1 MFGGYRITPR
11 FCTPTRSASRHRS
24 NEGRRGPAICMFN
37 HECLQRNGE
46 VVGACMDGFLFGA
59 CCQLKGEAAIIK
71 DSVDSGVVMMLNTSE
86 GQSVRPSM
94 KIPDS
99 SIYMIKTTEK
109 PVYYQHSTSEQPSSK
124 EDVVEL
130 GTHYIK
136 HPSTLSV
143 SINHFA
149 SSTEKFDDLTS
160 SGVAQIA
167 NTLLQGDPESDG
179 SIVTMISSSNP
190 SGLFSHS
197 TISHEEADTIL
208 LNENGSV
215 ADDVFRPSDFSAN
228 VHVSTMQTKPSM
240 NSRPLSTTPSSD
252 DIIYRPIHQKPIF
265 KPKPTKTPAN
275 SQDKFVLVPT
285 MTKPVKDE
293 EPESHSEM
301 ASIESI
307 MNMLNDSHPS
317 TIAPDDLST
326 SSKTER
332 PENRLTTVESYQSTT
347 TTPLV
352 QSTTHSSKYP
362 TVGHYVTTSVN
373 KYTTFQPPSTSYV
386 YSPIITRR
394 PGYSGSTNKFPDKYG
409 STSVFYTKKP
419 VTKATAKPNIDV
431 SISDNL
437 SSTTLSYD
445 EYWGPN
451 TNSYSSTPSNK
462 NPPST
467 SYVYSPVPTKRPAS
481 NVHNVRPNYD
491 SSGGNLDTF
500 SSVTPT
506 VIVLSS
512 LDSQHGDE
520 SFTSNPVKFPE
531 KEAVESDQ
539 SGQDEFIQVPLKP
552 SKKPTQQVVINN
564 IITSNNMI
572 HVGQKEPS
580 SSERPAPTVL
590 ITPKPSTVTSSSV
603 SYVSKP
609 QKPSVLVSDPNRPTK
624 KPSVNRRTTVKPTTA
639 IPAVTPY
646 TTVKNEIATSADH
659 NFPPVRNPNLN
670 ATGSNPN
677 LYNNSVTLGIE
688 DDPVLQEVEF
698 TTPAFLQEDD
708 DLKDKMSLFVNKIV
722 GSLQGTFQELH
733 DIVILDKTPNKTIT
747 QQNVKKPTTVSS
759 DSEIKP
765 TKKPNTPTKRPNS
778 TTSKKPTK
786 ATVST
791 RRPTVTTKKPVRTA
805 TTATTT
811 TTTTKKPT
819 RVYLLYFFSN

>member
-1 MFGGYRITPR
+1 
-11 FCTPTRSASRHRS
+11 
-24 NEGRRGPAICMFN
+24 MFN

-71 DSVDSGVVMMLNTSE
+71 DSVESGVVMMLNSSE
-86 GQSVRPSM
+86 GQSVRPSI

-99 SIYMIKTTEK
+99 SIYMIKTTEN
-109 PVYYQHSTSEQPSSK
+109 PAPYQYSTSEQPSSK

-130 GTHYIK
+130 GSHYVK

-167 NTLLQGDPESDG
+167 NTLLQGDPSSDG

-215 ADDVFRPSDFSAN
+215 ANDVFRPSDFSAD
-228 VHVSTMQTKPSM
+228 VQVSTMQTKPSM
-240 NSRPLSTTPSSD
+240 NARPQSTTPSSD
-252 DIIYRPIHQKPIF
+252 EIIYRPIHQKPIF
-265 KPKPTKTPAN
+265 KPKPTKSPSN

-285 MTKPVKDE
+285 MNKPVKNEE

-307 MNMLNDSHPS
+307 MNMLNESHPS
-317 TIAPDDLST
+317 TISPDDLLT
-326 SSKTER
+326 SLKTER
-332 PENRLTTVESYQSTT
+332 PEIRLTTVETYQSTT
-347 TTPLV
+347 TTPLI
-352 QSTTHSSKYP
+352 QSTTHSSKHP
-362 TVGHYVTTSVN
+362 TVGHYITTAVN

-394 PGYSGSTNKFPDKYG
+394 PGYSGSTNKYPDKYG

-419 VTKATAKPNIDV
+419 SVTKTTSKPDIDV

-462 NPPST
+462 KPPST

-481 NVHNVRPNYD
+481 NVHNVVGPSYD

-531 KEAVESDQ
+531 KEAVETDQ
-539 SGQDEFIQVPLKP
+539 SGQDEFVQVPLKP
-552 SKKPTQQVVINN
+552 HKKPIHQVTINN

-572 HVGQKEPS
+572 HLGQNQKVPS
-580 SSERPAPTVL
+580 SSEKPAPTVL

-609 QKPSVLVSDPNRPTK
+609 QRPAVSVNDPNRPTK

-639 IPAVTPY
+639 VPVVTPY
-646 TTVKNEIATSADH
+646 TTIKNEFLTSPDDMI

-670 ATGSNPN
+670 LTGSNPGI
-677 LYNNSVTLGIE
+677 YNNSVTMGIE
-688 DDPVLQEVEF
+688 DDFVLQEVEF
-698 TTPAFLQEDD
+698 TTPAFLQEDE
-708 DLKDKMSLFVNKIV
+708 DLNHKMSLFVNKIV

-747 QQNVKKPTTVSS
+747 QQNVKKPTSTTVAS

-765 TKKPNTPTKRPNS
+765 TKKPNTPTKRPSS

-786 ATVST
+786 ATAPT
-791 RRPTVTTKKPVRTA
+791 RKPTVTTKKPVRTA
-805 TTATTT
+805 TTQTT

-819 RVYLLYFFSN
+819 RVYLILIFIKYNTFK